1 MNIVATALSV
11 FLDASAGGLSSA
23 GPASGALTNIAST
36 LLGGD
41 GAGSSPLSDVA
52 NQLAGG
58 ALSSLIGEGLGGSI
72 AGILA

>member
-41 GAGSSPLSDVA
+41 GTGSNPISDFTSG
-52 NQLAGG
+52 LA
-58 ALSSLIGEGLGGSI
+58 GSI